1 MSAIPI
7 NRKMP
12 IERYSKDYNADL
24 DLMKLDNLH
33 IYHSTGCGREA
44 RILGKVA
51 DDAYGYIASFFDE
64 KPEIELLVLN
74 KSDWEERVSPNQ
86 PYGNP
91 FMPDNR
97 VYYGVGPPES
107 WIEPLTLLADGAPT
121 ELREELV
128 SIAGPG
134 PCTTREA
141 VEKIFTLDLFS
152 FTLVHELAHPF
163 LAQNLVLP
171 QLIEFKYSFKLDAFW
186 LGEFLPQYIMYSY
199 LQRRD
204 GHSCEKWLT
213 LMKSVFEGGKGR
225 VTHTKLAEMG
235 SNYRDMIGS
244 CVENIYWY
252 QAKLFMMSADLF
264 KLYGEDFIRKF
275 QKDLKINEKQLL
287 GQINRSFRRFRE
299 WLRIWE

>member
-1 MSAIPI
+1 
-7 NRKMP
+7 MP

-163 LAQNLVLP
+163 LAQKSRSSPADRVQILIQTRCVLARGVSAP
-171 QLIEFKYSFKLDAFW
+171 VHNVFLLTKKRRTQLRKMVDVDE
-186 LGEFLPQYIMYSY
+186 
-199 LQRRD
+199 
-204 GHSCEKWLT
+204 
-213 LMKSVFEGGKGR
+213 
-225 VTHTKLAEMG
+225 
-235 SNYRDMIGS
+235 IG
-244 CVENIYWY
+244 
-252 QAKLFMMSADLF
+252 F
-264 KLYGEDFIRKF
+264 
-275 QKDLKINEKQLL
+275 
-287 GQINRSFRRFRE
+287 
-299 WLRIWE
+299 